1 MTRLAIAGWGT
12 ALPERRLT
20 NADLAERLDTTD
32 EWIVARTGIHERRI
46 AGDDESTAS
55 LAIAAGAEALKS
67 AGLAPD
73 DIDLLVVAT
82 ATPEQ
87 PLPSTAAFVQEGIG
101 LRCGGFDLG
110 AACAGFVY
118 GLVTGTAFLGSG
130 CEAVLV
136 VASETLT
143 RIVDP
148 TDRST
153 FVLFGDGAAACVLVP
168 GGNGALLG
176 WDLGCDGS
184 AAGLLSIP
192 AGGSRRPTTAETVAA
207 GEHWL
212 RMDGAEVFRRAVR
225 VVVDSATA
233 ALDKASLTVDDVD
246 VFVPHQANLR
256 IVEAAAS
263 RLSIPAERTVVNL
276 DRFGNTSAASIPI
289 ACAEAAEAGRIQDG
303 DVVLLSG
310 FGAGMTWGSA
320 VVRWEARA

>member
-184 AAGLLSIP
+184 AAGLLSIS

-233 ALDKASLTVDDVD
+233 ALDSAGLTVDDVD